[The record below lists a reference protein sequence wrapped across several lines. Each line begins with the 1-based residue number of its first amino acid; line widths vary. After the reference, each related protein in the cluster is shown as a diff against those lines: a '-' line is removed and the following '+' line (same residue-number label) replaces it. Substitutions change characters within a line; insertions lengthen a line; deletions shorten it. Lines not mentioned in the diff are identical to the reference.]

1 MTQRGSLGRPSRKAT
16 SYIFMTRQEL
26 QEYLR
31 ISRAS
36 VFKLLKANEIPV
48 IRIGRKLLF
57 RKDDIDR
64 WLDSKVVK

>member
-1 MTQRGSLGRPSRKAT
+1 
-16 SYIFMTRQEL
+16 MTRQEL